1 MFSNRWRRET
11 NPDFWCNQQQVCV
24 QIPTSAD
31 NVAQPTSGRCTPLW
45 CDCCW
50 PPACC
55 AAIDWYLLA
64 ARPTAANRQQ
74 QRTTARWDR
83 QRQLDWHKTVSFCI
97 TMQAMRNNKYWQWEY
112 ESDPALPDTTVH
124 NDILWAHWCLCVCVC
139 GWESTW
145 EEMFVCCVIVV
156 EDMAVSEALCN
167 WNSPLSWHWRESVSH
182 SNVHTHGLRQYTS
195 TTPAATQ

>member
-1 MFSNRWRRET
+1 MYKCNGSEARGIKITLKQTDFKMFSNRWRRET

-31 NVAQPTSGRCTPLW
+31 NVALPTSGRCTPLW

-83 QRQLDWHKTVSFCI
+83 QRQLDWHKTVSICS

-112 ESDPALPDTTVH
+112 ESDPALPVTTVH
-124 NDILWAHWCLCVCVC
+124 NDILWAHWCLCVWLREYLRGNVCVLC
-139 GWESTW
+139 H
-145 EEMFVCCVIVV
+145 CCWRYGCIGG
-156 EDMAVSEALCN
+156 AVQLE
-167 WNSPLSWHWRESVSH
+167 
-182 SNVHTHGLRQYTS
+182 
-195 TTPAATQ
+195 